1 MQSTPRLKAA
11 LLTAALSFAL
21 VGCSGG
27 SDEMSQEEIQYLSH
41 VDQAR
46 FFQQQGELKAS
57 TLEARNAIELQPGR
71 LAPYLVIID
80 NLLTAGDARSAERQL
95 NELLAKENLGVD
107 DQSQAKIGL
116 IRARANF
123 MQQNYNEGLAA
134 LESITN
140 PDRAQ
145 DMEARILRGDIHFAA
160 GNPDQAQAAYENA
173 RELDPNSAL
182 PLIGLSRIA
191 YAANNRDQAIAY
203 IDQAEE
209 VDPQNEELWLW
220 KGRLA
225 HTENRWAEAE
235 QAYISALET
244 IGQYDIMTYQKYE
257 TMSALIDVLRQQGK
271 SAEAFVYEEILAKS
285 APGTIRSNLVA
296 AQEAFQ
302 EGDLS
307 VAARYLEEV
316 LNQSP
321 GNETAATMLGI
332 IRFRQ
337 GRAEDA
343 EKLLA
348 PVAEMNQSMEATRLL
363 AAARLQ
369 QRDLEGAKE
378 LFTDIDENEA
388 DPSTLAL
395 VGIASLASGEIET
408 GERLIERSLEL
419 NEQNNQLRLRYAN
432 YHISQGNTDR
442 AIALSQEAISL
453 DPESGGGRQMLIRAH
468 IAAGD
473 LPSAT
478 AVAEDWVE
486 EMPTNE
492 QALVVRGN
500 VALQANDPE
509 QAEQYFQRA
518 REAAP
523 DSPVPL
529 VTLGRLEQSR
539 ENTQAAQA
547 YFIEAVKLAPDN
559 RPALQGLTSVM
570 PREELNP
577 LMGELRDQQPDAIG
591 PRLVLL
597 ETALVDGDRTLADEL
612 TAGLIEREEPDTP
625 APAEELVSNIYN
637 NTATQLARRGQSDE
651 ASEILQR
658 GRILFPENENI
669 GLQAA
674 TLQFA
679 EGNATAARDILS
691 DVKQASPDSPAPFLV
706 EARFMERNG
715 QPAQAAELY
724 QLALEKNPDNPG
736 LMMSLASAHQS
747 ANQQAQAEEL
757 YQRII
762 SMQPD
767 NAAAL
772 NNLAWMYQEQGNPE
786 AMELARRAYEL
797 APQSAAVADTYG
809 WILLN
814 NGEEAE
820 SVTILEQAHEL
831 APESREIATHLA
843 RAYEATGNPEKAR
856 ELLDS
861 LPE

>member
-1 MQSTPRLKAA
+1 MKSVFSIRTT
-11 LLTAALSFAL
+11 LLTTALSLML
-21 VGCSGG
+21 VGCGGG
-27 SDEMSQEEIQYLSH
+27 SEEMTQDEIQYLSH

-71 LAPYLVIID
+71 LSPYLVIID

-95 NELLAKENLGVD
+95 NQLLETEGLTVD
-107 DQSQAKIGL
+107 EQSQAQISL

-123 MQQNYNEGLAA
+123 MQQNYTEALDA
-134 LESITN
+134 LETISN

-145 DMEARILRGDIHFAA
+145 DMEERILRGDIHFASGNRDQA
-160 GNPDQAQAAYENA
+160 RDAFENALELDSNSALPFVGLSRVAYAADNPDQAK
-173 RELDPNSAL
+173 D
-182 PLIGLSRIA
+182 
-191 YAANNRDQAIAY
+191 Y
-203 IDQAEE
+203 IRQAEE

-225 HTENRWAEAE
+225 HAENRWADAE
-235 QAYISALET
+235 QAYINALET

-285 APGTIRSNLVA
+285 APGTIRSNLMA
-296 AQEAFQ
+296 AQEAFNV
-302 EGDLS
+302 GDLPS
-307 VAARYLEEV
+307 AARYLEEV

-337 GRAEDA
+337 GRADDA

-348 PVAEMNQSMEATRLL
+348 PVAEMNESMEATRLL

-369 QRDLEGAKE
+369 QRDVEGAKE
-378 LFTDIDENEA
+378 LFANIDENEA

-395 VGIASLASGEIET
+395 VGIATLASGEIET

-419 NEQNNQLRLRYAN
+419 NPQNNQLRLRYAN

-442 AIALSQEAISL
+442 AIALSREAISIE
-453 DPESGGGRQMLIRAH
+453 PESGAGRQMLIRAH
-468 IAAGD
+468 IAADD
-473 LPSAT
+473 LPA
-478 AVAEDWVE
+478 AIGIANNWVE
-486 EMPTNE
+486 ELPGDE

-500 VALQANDPE
+500 VALQANEPQE
-509 QAEQYFQRA
+509 AEQYFKRG

-523 DSPVPL
+523 NSPVAL
-529 VTLGRLEQSR
+529 VALGRLEQAR
-539 ENTQAAQA
+539 ENTEAAQA
-547 YFIEAVKLAPDN
+547 YYVEAVQIAPDN
-559 RPALQGLTSVM
+559 RQALQGLTSVM
-570 PREELNP
+570 PREEVKP
-577 LMGELRDQQPDAIG
+577 LMAQIREEKPEAIG

-597 ETALVDGDRTLADEL
+597 ESALVEDDRTLADEL

-625 APAEELVSNIYN
+625 APAEELVSGIYN
-637 NTATQLARRGQSDE
+637 STATQLARRGQNEQASD
-651 ASEILQR
+651 ILQR
-658 GRILFPENENI
+658 GRILFPDNENI

-674 TLQFA
+674 TIEFA
-679 EGNATAARDILS
+679 QGNATAARDILS
-691 DVKQASPDSPAPFLV
+691 DVKQTNPDSPAPFLV
-706 EARFMERNG
+706 EARFLQRNG
-715 QPAQAAELY
+715 QPAEAAELY

-747 ANQQAQAEEL
+747 ANQQEQAEEL
-757 YQRII
+757 YQKLI

-772 NNLAWMYQEQGNPE
+772 NNLAWMYQERGNPE

-814 NGEEAE
+814 NDKATE
-820 SVTILEQAHEL
+820 SVAILEKAHEL
-831 APESREIATHLA
+831 APESRDIATHLA
-843 RAYEATGNPEKAR
+843 KAYEATGNPEKAR
-856 ELLDS
+856 ELLES
-861 LPE
+861 LPD